1 MKRIY
6 SRVSD
11 DEFVEIKKAVLDK
24 GVTIEQAV
32 KRGLDLYLF
41 NETSTISKEK
51 ENVRNESEC
60 RAPEDQEAVQGD

>member
-51 ENVRNESEC
+51 ENVRTEH
-60 RAPEDQEAVQGD
+60 RASEDQEIEQGD